1 VSTQRRTATKKG
13 TAATATPTSPKS
25 AATKGANAQAA
36 SGGSGK
42 VPPAKGAQS
51 ASSGSGKSK
60 AKASEAKPHP
70 VKRRVESLERWYRET
85 RAEMSKITW
94 PDQDTTRNLTIVVIG
109 VSIVLG
115 LFLGGI
121 DFILVRILEAI

>member
-1 VSTQRRTATKKG
+1 MSAQRRTATKREA
-13 TAATATPTSPKS
+13 TATATPAAPKRAGS
-25 AATKGANAQAA
+25 QNAKTQQVANKPAAKPTGGKTKAA
-36 SGGSGK
+36 
-42 VPPAKGAQS
+42 
-51 ASSGSGKSK
+51 
-60 AKASEAKPHP
+60 EAKPHP

-94 PDQDTTRNLTIVVIG
+94 PDQETTRNLTIVVIG